1 MMISSMLSWLR
12 RRISTSFRV
21 KNEKGVDNI
30 FMRLDRDGNFGIEN
44 EKGVDNLWKG
54 GYNKSEQNIK
64 NEKDVNNPE
73 VNYESS

>member
-1 MMISSMLSWLR
+1 MISF
-12 RRISTSFRV
+12 RI

-30 FMRLDRDGNFGIEN
+30 FVRLDCDGKLGIKN

-64 NEKDVNNPE
+64 NEKDVNNLE

>member
-1 MMISSMLSWLR
+1 
-12 RRISTSFRV
+12 
-21 KNEKGVDNI
+21 
-30 FMRLDRDGNFGIEN
+30 MRLDRGGNFGIKN

-64 NEKDVNNPE
+64 NEKDVNNLE